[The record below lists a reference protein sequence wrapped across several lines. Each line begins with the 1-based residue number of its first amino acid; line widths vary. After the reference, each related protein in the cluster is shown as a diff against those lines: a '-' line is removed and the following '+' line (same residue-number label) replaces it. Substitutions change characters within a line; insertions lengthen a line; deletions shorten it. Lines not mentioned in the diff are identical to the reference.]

1 MQELADDN
9 DKLAERLQRAQ
20 MDMVKTRAVPRESD
34 ARAEETQL
42 FEQIQALNSQK
53 VTLQRKLIEA
63 REDMNRQAVES
74 EKAKIEL
81 QKERSDKE

>member
-1 MQELADDN
+1 
-9 DKLAERLQRAQ
+9 

-81 QKERSDKE
+81 QKECSEKG

>member
-1 MQELADDN
+1 
-9 DKLAERLQRAQ
+9 

-81 QKERSDKE
+81 QKELSEKG

>member
-81 QKERSDKE
+81 QKELSEKG